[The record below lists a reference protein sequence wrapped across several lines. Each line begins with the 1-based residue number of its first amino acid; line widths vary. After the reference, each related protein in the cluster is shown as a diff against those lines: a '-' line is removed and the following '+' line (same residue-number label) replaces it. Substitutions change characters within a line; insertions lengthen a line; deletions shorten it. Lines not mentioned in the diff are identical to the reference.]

1 MNDSIAVTISLH
13 TAGNKIREYSG
24 ENDARW
30 VDILKALN
38 LSAFSI
44 GVTTSISSIEFSVI
58 KAFLAREFKDFS
70 SVEVVEA
77 FQKYAAQKLSFTEK
91 PYNNMNNLF
100 ISNVLIAYR
109 KYRNEQ
115 LSKHIIEVKAVLPV
129 AKINT
134 DEENYFELV
143 SYVEKNAKLP
153 EWGSNIYLSAYA
165 YFDKNVSIA
174 TVEDKKA
181 FAEKVREKLI
191 REQDFARLEG
201 YTMTARAKVNEIEN
215 MINRPQTF
223 ANHCRVEY
231 IKDYLTKKYLK

>member
-1 MNDSIAVTISLH
+1 MNDSTAVIISLH
-13 TAGNKIREYSG
+13 TSGNKIREYSG

-30 VDILKALN
+30 IDILKALN

-70 SVEVVEA
+70 SGEVVEA
-77 FQKYAAQKLSFTEK
+77 FQKYTAQKLSFTEK

-115 LSKHIIEVKAVLPV
+115 LSKHNIEVKAVLPA
-129 AKINT
+129 AKINN
-134 DEENYFELV
+134 DEENYFELLL
-143 SYVEKNAKLP
+143 YVKKNARLP

-165 YFDKNVSIA
+165 YFDKAVSAA
-174 TVEDKKA
+174 TIEDKKA
-181 FAEKVREKLI
+181 FAEKIKNRKEDKINFLKTQGLSQNIRAEIRKITTELERKL
-191 REQDFARLEG
+191 E
-201 YTMTARAKVNEIEN
+201 
-215 MINRPQTF
+215 F
-223 ANHCRVEY
+223 ANECRVEY